1 MQGEHVGGE
10 EAGAGCLGGEDDQTA
25 DHVVVVVQG
34 EHVRGEESVA
44 GCLGGED
51 DQTADPVVV
60 VVQGEHVGGEE
71 AGAGCLGGEDD
82 KTDGAQGFPGED
94 QDSYR
99 VPSPPHYDRTVP
111 AFTLPGPWKT
121 LPPFFKYR

>member
-1 MQGEHVGGE
+1 M
-10 EAGAGCLGGEDDQTA
+10 
-25 DHVVVVVQG
+25 
-34 EHVRGEESVA
+34 
-44 GCLGGED
+44 
-51 DQTADPVVV
+51 
-60 VVQGEHVGGEE
+60 QGEHVGGEE

-111 AFTLPGPWKT
+111 AFTVARSMEDSPAIFQIPVINC
-121 LPPFFKYR
+121 FKNVQN